1 MADIGLMSA
10 RYTQHKTR
18 EDNVEKKTAL
28 FAWNE
33 STGRMNA
40 PMTDHVA
47 TVVNQMFTIEVLC
60 SMRFGNVHNETA
72 HLAEKLVQDYE
83 EDTTDTKTEV
93 ENALISSGEMVL
105 MQTAK
110 ANIRNRRKGTQEN
123 GRILFDSGSQW
134 TYITE
139 SLAKKWIWH
148 WVKWMKLRILPL
160 DQKSEK
166 VGKRHPPL

>member
-1 MADIGLMSA
+1 M
-10 RYTQHKTR
+10 
-18 EDNVEKKTAL
+18 NV
-28 FAWNE
+28 
-33 STGRMNA
+33 

-123 GRILFDSGSQW
+123 GRILFDSGSQR
-134 TYITE
+134 TYITG
-139 SLAKKWIWH
+139 SL
-148 WVKWMKLRILPL
+148 VKN
-160 DQKSEK
+160 
-166 VGKRHPPL
+166 